1 VGQEHLHPEAGG
13 GADGARRARGALEAA
28 VLEAL
33 LADGE
38 AMTAGQVQE
47 VVGGGL
53 AYTTVMTILSR
64 LHEKGALDRERVGR
78 AYAYR
83 PVSDEPGLAARR
95 MRRVLD
101 AEPDRDTV
109 LARFVD
115 DLAPSDEALLRRL
128 LES

>member
-1 VGQEHLHPEAGG
+1 
-13 GADGARRARGALEAA
+13 LEAV
-28 VLEAL
+28 VLETL
-33 LADGE
+33 LAHGE

-64 LHEKGALDRERVGR
+64 LHQKGALDRERVGR

>member
-1 VGQEHLHPEAGG
+1 
-13 GADGARRARGALEAA
+13 LEAS

-33 LADGE
+33 LARDV

-64 LHEKGALDRERVGR
+64 LYEKGAVDRRRVGR